1 MLLNECVQVLDTV
14 FEADLISPGCK
25 CFCIVFRTQASTLK
39 PAAKV
44 SVTLLINIS
53 TDILHRAVL
62 IQLWL
67 GLEWPTA
74 VYGKCQQSNIKRGE
88 LVWELRNA
96 GCGIAEWL
104 WGHAVSWGNFTNLFY
119 TLWEFWS
126 MERSEYFCLC
136 LQEAEGLWTIDEII
150 PNHKT
155 CQSTVNVQNTRS
167 NTEFMSCTLH

>member
-96 GCGIAEWL
+96 GCGIAESL
-104 WGHAVSWGNFTNLFY
+104 WGQTRGHCECMQSPGGISQTCSTQSEWSGPGRSGLDISAWVCKRGGRWKYGV
-119 TLWEFWS
+119 WMWS
-126 MERSEYFCLC
+126 MKVHIEHV
-136 LQEAEGLWTIDEII
+136 DEI
-150 PNHKT
+150 
-155 CQSTVNVQNTRS
+155 
-167 NTEFMSCTLH
+167 